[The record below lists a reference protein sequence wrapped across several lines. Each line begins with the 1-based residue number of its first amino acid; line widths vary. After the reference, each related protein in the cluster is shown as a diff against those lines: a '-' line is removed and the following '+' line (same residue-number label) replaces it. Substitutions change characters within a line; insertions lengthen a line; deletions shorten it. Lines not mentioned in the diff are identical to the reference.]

1 MLKPALRRFRM
12 FMGAELAAELH
23 AIRTENAALRDG
35 VTALRAELAARD
47 VKENALAKQ
56 MEAALLT
63 IALNRG
69 EPTA

>member
-35 VTALRAELAARD
+35 IAALRAERAAHD
-47 VKENALAKQ
+47 AKENALAKQ